1 MRSGSRCPSLQSAA
15 MKAFVCSFIT
25 IPIAIGCTVQSD
37 GEATGQSFVETT
49 TETVVDTVPIQHAKE
64 ALAEG
69 NGNEFELRMQLARA
83 YMSFSRY
90 EDALEQFLWVLD
102 NAKASYPLNSDE
114 YWLNPQFWEDFR
126 SLIEK
131 HPPAKQAVVNHRIV
145 VKKKMLATE
154 ALEQVDI
161 VEVVLLY
168 SALSDCINEY
178 QDLLATI
185 RQLSELNDAQ
195 NASAILFALVR
206 GNLTSLISS
215 GFSED
220 VVEAIDVRRWAEWD
234 IALARFT
241 RTALERDGES
251 TSSLGSAQTIRE
263 DVSPWYRML
272 VSANKLEDAEAVAES
287 LLKLHDDAE
296 TFYVLAKIGLE
307 SENASVAN
315 VEQARKSTELDPS
328 QVRYLETLIKLL
340 HVTGSTDEAIR
351 VAQDHLDSESS
362 DYKNTRIRETLEK
375 LR

>member
-1 MRSGSRCPSLQSAA
+1 
-15 MKAFVCSFIT
+15 MKAFVCSLIT
-25 IPIAIGCTVQSD
+25 IPIAMGCTLQSD
-37 GEATGQSFVETT
+37 GEATDQSFVETT
-49 TETVVDTVPIQHAKE
+49 TETVVDTVPIQQAKE

-69 NGNEFELRMQLARA
+69 IGNESDLRMKLARE

-102 NAKASYPLNSDE
+102 NAKASFPLKSDE
-114 YWLNPQFWEDFR
+114 FWLGPQFWEELK
-126 SLIEK
+126 SLIGK
-131 HPPAKQAVVNHRIV
+131 HPPANQALIDQRIV
-145 VKKKMLATE
+145 VKEKMLAFDE
-154 ALEQVDI
+154 LEQDDI
-161 VEVVLLY
+161 LEVTSLY
-168 SALSDCINEY
+168 SKLSKCLNEY
-178 QDLLATI
+178 QDLVATI
-185 RQLSELNDAQ
+185 RTLSELND
-195 NASAILFALVR
+195 SAYAPIVLFALVR

-241 RTALERDGES
+241 RTALESDEES

-287 LLKLHDDAE
+287 LLKLQDDAE

-315 VEQARKSTELDPS
+315 VEQARKATELDPS

-362 DYKNTRIRETLEK
+362 VYKNTRIRETLEE